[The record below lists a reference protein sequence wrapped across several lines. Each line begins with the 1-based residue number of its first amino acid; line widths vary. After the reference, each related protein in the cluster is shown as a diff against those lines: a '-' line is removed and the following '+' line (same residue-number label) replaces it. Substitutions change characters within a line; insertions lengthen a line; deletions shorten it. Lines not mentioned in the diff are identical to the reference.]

1 MLYAGI
7 FVPDFSLQAL
17 FAAKPE
23 LRTTAVA
30 IVDGEPPLLRVLA
43 ANDRALKAG
52 IMPGV
57 LKAQAEIAG
66 VLTVVRSPEMERE
79 AHNSLVTCADDTSP
93 RVQDRA
99 IDLLVADIDGLKM
112 LFGTPDL
119 IALRVRESLLKR
131 GLAVNVAV
139 APNPD
144 MAVIAARARQGISIV
159 TTSKDIGRFPVA
171 LLSASSELLETL
183 ALWGIK
189 TLGELGSLDSAALA
203 ERLGREG
210 VLLQRLARG
219 EQVSPFLADEK
230 KLEFWEQQNFE
241 HSIDLLDPLS
251 FVFSCLLEKICS
263 SLLANALSTNEI
275 DWELALDPPR
285 IAGEHLGDLNLFHRR
300 TIKLPTPTTD
310 HRLLLRL
317 IQLELQ
323 SQPPTAPVTS
333 VSLRAYAVPPRPIQH
348 GLFVPQAPDPDKIEL
363 TIARLANLVGKEQV
377 GSPKVLDTHQPR
389 GFVMGKFEPAA
400 LAKRST
406 SRTEKPSLA
415 LRLFDPA
422 KAASIRLRA
431 GAPYH
436 VGFDRKWGEVVN
448 HSAPWLSSGEWWNE
462 LGWSRKEWDVH
473 VKFSDGSTGDFRI
486 FIDLLTNQSYVEGI
500 YD

>member
-17 FAAKPE
+17 FAAKPK
-23 LRTTAVA
+23 LRTVAVA
-30 IVDGEPPLLRVLA
+30 IVDGESPLLRVVA
-43 ANDRALKAG
+43 ANDRALQAG
-52 IMPGV
+52 IVPGV

-66 VLTVVRSPEMERE
+66 AFAVVRSPQVEQE
-79 AHNSLVTCADDTSP
+79 AHDSLVACANDTSP
-93 RVQDRA
+93 RIQDRA
-99 IDLLVADIDGLKM
+99 IDLIVADIDGLRM
-112 LFGTPDL
+112 LFGPPEL
-119 IALRVRESLLKR
+119 IAIRLRKALLEKH
-131 GLAVNVAV
+131 LAANVAV

-144 MAVIAARARQGISIV
+144 TAVIAARGRPGISIV
-159 TTSKDIGRFPVA
+159 SAPRDIAPLPVT
-171 LLSASSELLETL
+171 LLSPSSEILETL
-183 ALWGIK
+183 TLWGIE
-189 TLGELGSLDSAALA
+189 TLGELGALDSAALSQ
-203 ERLGREG
+203 RLGQEG

-219 EQVSPFLADEK
+219 EQVTPFLADEK

-241 HSIDLLDPLS
+241 HSIELLDPLS
-251 FVFSCLLEKICS
+251 FVFSCLLEKICA
-263 SLLANALSTNEI
+263 SLSTHALSTNEVE
-275 DWELALDPPR
+275 WELALDPPR
-285 IAGEHLGDLNLFHRR
+285 IARENLDDLSLFHRR
-300 TIKLPTPTTD
+300 TLKLPTPTTD

-333 VSLRAYAVPPRPIQH
+333 VSLRAHAVPPRHMQQE
-348 GLFVPQAPDPDKIEL
+348 LFVPQAPDPEKIEL

-377 GSPKVLDTHQPR
+377 GSPEVLDTHRPR
-389 GFVMGKFEPAA
+389 AFVMGKFEPAS

-406 SRTEKPSLA
+406 SRAEKPSLA

-422 KAASIRLRA
+422 KAASIKLRA
-431 GAPYH
+431 GVPYH
-436 VGFDRKWGEVVN
+436 VGFDSKWGEVID

-462 LGWSRKEWDVH
+462 WGWSRKEWDVH
-473 VKFSDGSTGDFRI
+473 IKFSDGSAGDFRI